1 MSIVNFN
8 LPYELINLENVL
20 DFAVFKVIS
29 FREV

>member
-8 LPYELINLENVL
+8 LPYELISLENVL